1 MSPETSPFRPGQ
13 PVPVEFFVGRNKEV
27 EQLRGM
33 VRASQRGVFK
43 IGFVSGERGI
53 GKSSL
58 AMFVRQLV
66 ERERVMGCH
75 VFLGGA
81 RHLDEMLRQTFDRF
95 LKESAS
101 QPWRDAVRKFFGDHV
116 QEVGLFGVTLKL
128 DIQDRDLATL
138 RHDFVPAMKRLLEQ
152 VGEHKRSI
160 FLILDDINGL
170 STSDEF
176 ANWLKSMVDEIAT
189 SQNSPNLCILF
200 VGLEERRHELIA
212 QQPSLDRVFELIRI
226 APWSN
231 EEVASFYRNSFQNA
245 GAETTEEGLR
255 SLVRFTDGLP
265 VLAHE
270 IGDAVWRKAEG
281 PKIQRREVLAGIFL
295 AAEVVGAKWLEPKVF
310 QAIRS
315 ENYRAIINKISE
327 FPKLNFRRAELR
339 EHLAPKE
346 QRVLDS
352 FLQRMKKLGVLERDP
367 EVRGGYRFPSLL
379 HGVAFTFAGRIRQ
392 R

>member
-27 EQLRGM
+27 EQLRSM

-43 IGFVSGERGI
+43 IGFVSSERGI

-58 AMFVRQLV
+58 AMFVRRLV
-66 ERERVMGCH
+66 EPERVMGCH

-81 RHLDEMLRQTFDRF
+81 RHLDEMLRQTFDGF

-128 DIQDRDLATL
+128 DIQDRDLTTL

-152 VGEHKRSI
+152 VGKHKRSI

-189 SQNSPNLCILF
+189 SQNSPNLCLLF

-212 QQPSLDRVFELIRI
+212 QQPSLDRVFELIQI
-226 APWSN
+226 TPWSD
-231 EEVASFYRNSFQNA
+231 EEVASFYRNSFQSA
-245 GAETTEEGLR
+245 GAEITEGGLQ
-255 SLVRFTDGLP
+255 SLVQFTDGLP

-270 IGDAVWRKAEG
+270 IGDAVWRMAEK
-281 PKIQRREVLAGIFL
+281 PRIQVGEVFGGITL
-295 AAEVVGAKWLEPKVF
+295 AAELIGAKWLEPKIL
-310 QAIRS
+310 QAMRNK
-315 ENYRAIINKISE
+315 NYRAIINKISE

-339 EHLAPKE
+339 ERLTPKE
-346 QRVLDS
+346 QRVLDN
-352 FLQRMKKLGVLERDP
+352 FLRRMKKLGALEEDP

-379 HGVAFTFAGRIRQ
+379 HGEAFTLAGNRQ

>member
-13 PVPVEFFVGRNKEV
+13 PAPVELFVGRSKEV

-33 VRASQRGVFK
+33 VRTSQRGVFK

-58 AMFVRQLV
+58 AVLARRLV
-66 ERERVMGCH
+66 EPEGALGCH
-75 VFLGGA
+75 VYLGGA
-81 RHLDEMLRQTFDRF
+81 RRLDEMLRQTFDGF

-101 QPWRDAVRKFFGDHV
+101 QPWRGAVRKFFGDHV
-116 QEVGLFGVTLKL
+116 QEIGLFGVTLKL
-128 DIQDRDLATL
+128 DIQDRDLAVL
-138 RHDFVPAMKRLLEQ
+138 RHNFVPAMKRLLEQ
-152 VGEHKRSI
+152 IGKHKRSI

-212 QQPSLDRVFELIRI
+212 QQPSLARVFELIQI
-226 APWSN
+226 TPWSD
-231 EEVASFYRNSFQNA
+231 EEAASFYRKSFQSA
-245 GAETTEEGLR
+245 GAETTEDSLQR
-255 SLVRFTDGLP
+255 LVRFTGGLP

-270 IGDAVWRKAEG
+270 IGDAVWRRAKG
-281 PKIQRREVLAGIFL
+281 PKIQRREVLTGIFL
-295 AAEVVGAKWLEPKVF
+295 AAEVVGAKWLEPKIF

-315 ENYRAIINKISE
+315 ENYRAIISKMSE
-327 FPKLNFRRAELR
+327 RPKLNFQRAELR
-339 EHLAPKE
+339 ERLTPKE

-352 FLQRMKKLGVLERDP
+352 FLRRMKKLGALEEDP

-379 HGVAFTFAGRIRQ
+379 HGVAFTLAGNRQ

>member
-58 AMFVRQLV
+58 AMFVRRLV
-66 ERERVMGCH
+66 EPERVMGCH

-81 RHLDEMLRQTFDRF
+81 RRLDEMLRQTFDGF

-152 VGEHKRSI
+152 VGKHKRSI

-212 QQPSLDRVFELIRI
+212 QQPSLDRVFELIQI
-226 APWSN
+226 TPWSD

-245 GAETTEEGLR
+245 GAEITEGGLQ

-270 IGDAVWRKAEG
+270 IGDAVWRMAEK
-281 PKIQRREVLAGIFL
+281 PRIQVGEVFGGIAL
-295 AAEVVGAKWLEPKVF
+295 AAELVGAKWLEPKIL
-310 QAIRS
+310 QAMRNK
-315 ENYRAIINKISE
+315 NYRAIINQISE

-339 EHLAPKE
+339 ERLTPKE

-352 FLQRMKKLGVLERDP
+352 FLRRMKKLGALEEDP

-379 HGVAFTFAGRIRQ
+379 HGVAFTLAGNRQ

>member
-58 AMFVRQLV
+58 AMFVRRLV
-66 ERERVMGCH
+66 EPKDVLGCH
-75 VFLGGA
+75 VYLGGA
-81 RHLDEMLRQTFDRF
+81 RHLDEMLRQTFDGF

-152 VGEHKRSI
+152 VEKHKRSI

-212 QQPSLDRVFELIRI
+212 QQPSLARVFELIRI
-226 APWSN
+226 APWSD
-231 EEVASFYRNSFQNA
+231 EEVASFYRDSFQSA
-245 GAETTEEGLR
+245 GAKTTAEGLR
-255 SLVRFTDGLP
+255 SLVRFTGGLP

-270 IGDAVWRKAEG
+270 VGDAVWRRAEG
-281 PKIQRREVLAGIFL
+281 PKIQRREVIAGITL
-295 AAEVVGAKWLEPKVF
+295 AAEVVGAKWLEPKIF
-310 QAIRS
+310 QAIHS

-327 FPKLNFRRAELR
+327 HPRLDFRRAELR
-339 EHLAPKE
+339 ERLTSEE
-346 QRVLDS
+346 QRVLDN
-352 FLQRMKKLGVLERDP
+352 FLRRMKKLGALEEDP

-379 HGVAFTFAGRIRQ
+379 HRVAFTLAGNRQ

>member
-58 AMFVRQLV
+58 AMFVRRLV
-66 ERERVMGCH
+66 EPKDVLGCH
-75 VFLGGA
+75 VYLGGA
-81 RHLDEMLRQTFDRF
+81 RHLDEMLRQTFDGF

-152 VGEHKRSI
+152 VEKHKRSI

-212 QQPSLDRVFELIRI
+212 QQPSLARVFELIQI
-226 APWSN
+226 TPWSD
-231 EEVASFYRNSFQNA
+231 EEVASFYRNSFHSA
-245 GAETTEEGLR
+245 GAEITEGGLQ
-255 SLVRFTDGLP
+255 SLVQFTDGLP

-270 IGDAVWRKAEG
+270 IGDAVWRMAEK
-281 PKIQRREVLAGIFL
+281 PRIQVGEVFGGITL
-295 AAEVVGAKWLEPKVF
+295 AAELIGAKWLEPKIL
-310 QAIRS
+310 QAMRNK
-315 ENYRAIINKISE
+315 NYRAIINKISE

-339 EHLAPKE
+339 ERLTPKE

-352 FLQRMKKLGVLERDP
+352 FLRRMKKLGALEEDP
-367 EVRGGYRFPSLL
+367 GVRGGYRFPSLL
-379 HGVAFTFAGRIRQ
+379 HGVAFTLAGNRQ

>member
-1 MSPETSPFRPGQ
+1 MRPEASPFRPGR
-13 PVPVEFFVGRNKEV
+13 PVPAELFTGRHREV

-33 VRASQRGVFK
+33 VRASQRGIFK

-58 AMFVRQLV
+58 AMFARQLV

-81 RHLDEMLRQTFDRF
+81 RRLNEMLRQTFDRF
-95 LKESAS
+95 LKEGVN

-116 QEVGLFGVTLKL
+116 QEIGLLGITLKL
-128 DIQDRDLATL
+128 DIQERDLAAL

-152 VGEHKRSI
+152 VGKHKRSI

-170 STSDEF
+170 STSHEF
-176 ANWLKSMVDEIAT
+176 ANWLKSTVDEIAT
-189 SQNSPNLCILF
+189 SPHSPNLCLLL
-200 VGLEERRHELIA
+200 VGPEERRYELIA
-212 QQPSLDRVFELIRI
+212 QQPSLTRVFELIRL
-226 APWSN
+226 APWSS
-231 EEVASFYRNSFQNA
+231 EETALFYRNSFQSA
-245 GAETTEEGLR
+245 GAETTAEGLR
-255 SLVRFTDGLP
+255 SLVRFAGGLP

-270 IGDAVWRKAEG
+270 IGDAVWRRAEG
-281 PKIQRREVLAGIFL
+281 PKIQRREVLAGITL

-315 ENYRAIINKISE
+315 ENYRAVLNKM
-327 FPKLNFRRAELR
+327 PRHPQLNFRRAELR
-339 EHLAPKE
+339 ERLTPGE
-346 QRVLDS
+346 RRVLDN
-352 FLQRMKKLGVLERDP
+352 FLRRMKELGALEEDP

-379 HGVAFTFAGRIRQ
+379 HRLAFALAGIRQ

>member
-1 MSPETSPFRPGQ
+1 
-13 PVPVEFFVGRNKEV
+13 
-27 EQLRGM
+27 M

-95 LKESAS
+95 LKESVN
-101 QPWRDAVRKFFGDHV
+101 QPWRDAVKNFFGNHV
-116 QEVGLFGVTLKL
+116 QEIGLLGIPLKL
-128 DIQDRDLATL
+128 DIQDRDLAAL

-152 VGEHKRSI
+152 IGKHKRSI

-170 STSDEF
+170 STSHEF
-176 ANWLKSMVDEIAT
+176 ANWLKSTVDEIAT
-189 SQNSPNLCILF
+189 VQDGPNLCILI
-200 VGLEERRHELIA
+200 VGLEERRHELAA
-212 QQPSLDRVFELIRI
+212 QQPSLARVFELIRI

-231 EEVASFYRNSFQNA
+231 EEVASFYRNSFQSA
-245 GAETTEEGLR
+245 GAETTEEGLQI
-255 SLVRFTDGLP
+255 LVRFTGGLP

-270 IGDAVWRKAEG
+270 IGDAVWRMAEE
-281 PKIQRREVLAGIFL
+281 PQIHADEVFGGIAL
-295 AAEVVGAKWLEPKVF
+295 AAEVVGAKWLEPKIL

-315 ENYRAIINKISE
+315 ENYRTIISKISE
-327 FPKLNFRRAELR
+327 NPKLNFRRAELR
-339 EHLAPKE
+339 ERLAPGE
-346 QRVLDS
+346 QRVLDN
-352 FLQRMKKLGVLERDP
+352 FLRRMKKLGALEEDP

-379 HGVAFTFAGRIRQ
+379 HSLAFMLAGIRQ